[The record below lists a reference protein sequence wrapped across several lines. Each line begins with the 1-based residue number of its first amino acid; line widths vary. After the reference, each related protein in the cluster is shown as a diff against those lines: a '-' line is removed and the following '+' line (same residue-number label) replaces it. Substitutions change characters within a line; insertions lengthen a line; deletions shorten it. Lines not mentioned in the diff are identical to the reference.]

1 MEIFGIGAP
10 ELIFIMIVALI
21 VLGPKDMQKA
31 GKIIGK
37 WMRDIVTSD
46 GWKIFQQ
53 TSRELKTLPNR
64 LMRDANNELNQ
75 IGNDLNN
82 TINPTVN
89 PTSSR
94 PNNAAAPS
102 RSQPIDAAPV
112 AAKETENK
120 IEPPASEKPEIN
132 ESDQEDKDA

>member
-1 MEIFGIGAP
+1 MEILGVGP
-10 ELIFIMIVALI
+10 SELIFILIIALI

-31 GKIIGK
+31 GKTIGK
-37 WMRDIVTSD
+37 WMRNIVTSD

-89 PTSSR
+89 PTDSK
-94 PNNAAAPS
+94 PNNLAIPS
-102 RSQPIDAAPV
+102 RSQPAVMTP
-112 AAKETENK
+112 AAKVLESK
-120 IEPPASEKPEIN
+120 IEPPAPEKTQAN
-132 ESDQEDKDA
+132 ESDQEEKDA